1 MDKMLLA
8 LDSSRGI
15 NSFAQFLTVL
25 IIFIGVLA
33 LTYFTTRWVATYQKG
48 KMMSGNINVLET
60 FKITQNKYIQIVR
73 IGNHY
78 YAIAIGKDTITL
90 LGELEEDEIHIS
102 QDSGMPNMDF
112 KKLLENAKNM
122 KFKK

>member
-1 MDKMLLA
+1 MLLA
-8 LDSSRGI
+8 LDSSNGI

-33 LTYFTTRWVATYQKG
+33 LTYFTTKWVASYQKG
-48 KMMSGNINVLET
+48 KMMSGNIQVLET

-73 IGNHY
+73 IGEHY
-78 YAIAIGKDTITL
+78 YAIAIGKDNITM
-90 LGELEEDEIHIS
+90 LGELNEEEIHIS
-102 QDSGMPNMDF
+102 EDFGVMPKMDF
-112 KKLLENAKNM
+112 KQLLENAKSM

>member
-1 MDKMLLA
+1 MLLA
-8 LDSSRGI
+8 LDGNSRGI

-48 KMMSGNINVLET
+48 KMMSGNIQVLET

-73 IGNHY
+73 IGEHY
-78 YAIAIGKDTITL
+78 YAIAIGKDDITM
-90 LGELEEDEIHIS
+90 LGELREDEIHIPE
-102 QDSGMPNMDF
+102 DAGMPKMDF
-112 KKLLENAKNM
+112 KQLLENAKSM

>member
-1 MDKMLLA
+1 MLLA
-8 LDSSRGI
+8 LDSSTGI

-25 IIFIGVLA
+25 IIFVGVLA
-33 LTYFTTRWVATYQKG
+33 LTYFTTRWVASYQKG
-48 KMMSGNINVLET
+48 KMMSGNIQVLET

-73 IGNHY
+73 VGDHI

-90 LGELEEDEIHIS
+90 LGEVNEDEIHI
-102 QDSGMPNMDF
+102 QEDTGLPKVDF
-112 KKLLENAKNM
+112 KQLLENAKSM